1 MDFSFLIWD
10 AIAAAT
16 AFESGMECMA
26 FAVAV
31 ICAKYENAAAVS
43 NGTVGG
49 TIGNCAAR
57 CKYGNV
63 GKNGFLAVRLS
74 TPKPCEKIRFFNS
87 CKFSKFIRFQL
98 SGFDVLSNKLG
109 DTFDPVLL
117 VIPSK
122 VFYIFDQTK
131 SEMENL
137 IEKWL
142 HTVKI

>member
-1 MDFSFLIWD
+1 MDFSRLICE

-57 CKYGNV
+57 CRYGSP
-63 GKNGFLAVRLS
+63 GKNGFLDVRLS
-74 TPKPCEKIRFFNS
+74 TPKPCWNIRFFNS
-87 CKFSKFIRFQL
+87 CKFSKLNRFQ
-98 SGFDVLSNKLG
+98 SGFDALSSKFG
-109 DTFDPVLL
+109 DIFDPALL
-117 VIPSK
+117 AIPSN
-122 VFYIFDQTK
+122 VFCK
-131 SEMENL
+131 
-137 IEKWL
+137 KR
-142 HTVKI
+142 